1 MGLSFNK
8 CGTYLLKQ
16 RKNIF
21 LKFKEKK
28 DRNHFTKAQ
37 IRKWIKIKEK
47 IVKWKN
53 NKLLHFNKYANL

>member
-28 DRNHFTKAQ
+28 DRNHFTKA
-37 IRKWIKIKEK
+37 KWIKIKEK

-53 NKLLHFNKYANL
+53 IETTSF